1 MKERDKIVKDK
12 VYILVNY

>member
-12 VYILVNY
+12 LYILVHY